1 MKNRVLI
8 FVLLFSFAFN
18 LNAQEKGENK
28 TEKRIEVKVEKSD
41 KDQKEA
47 KMKIVV
53 SQGDKVIYENEGN
66 ELDVKKDFKSKAADL
81 GIESEIIVIS
91 SDDDMDTQKIMLG
104 SKGQQKHV
112 IVKMD
117 TDSDQQ
123 NEENVFVIKG
133 KSGDIKVGDGQNDI
147 KWNVIKPGMDLRPR
161 LGSVKIFDYN
171 KRDKDLKDFKVKKNK
186 DINFETLDISI
197 KAMGLISLRFGSEDK
212 GEFTASL
219 KAKDGA
225 IIFSNYEKSFKGY
238 YGEDIPL
245 MGNEPGV
252 YLLEIK
258 IGKSNML
265 KKIVIE

>member
-117 TDSDQQ
+117 TDSDKQ

-133 KSGDIKVGDGQNDI
+133 KSGDFNVGDGQNDI

-161 LGSVKIFDYN
+161 MGGVKIYDYN
-171 KRDKDLKDFKVKKNK
+171 KKDKDINGFDVKKNK
-186 DINFETLDISI
+186 DINFETLNISI
-197 KAMGLISLRFGSEDK
+197 KAMGLISIRFGSEDK

-219 KAKDGA
+219 KGKDGE
-225 IIFSNYEKSFKGY
+225 IVFSNYEKSFKGY
-238 YGEDIPL
+238 FGMEIPVI
-245 MGNEPGV
+245 GNEPGV

-258 IGKSNML
+258 IGKANLL
-265 KKIVIE
+265 KKVVIQ